1 MPKAKI
7 KLNNSKA
14 IKNATITSASSAT
27 TTTASTLKIQLTE
40 LKKRLIDIS
49 HLNTAL
55 GILYWD
61 QETYMPTKAADSRAE
76 NVSYLAGLSHKMFV
90 DLNKDKL
97 LSKLK
102 IALDNK
108 QIKGKD
114 AVIVYHTW
122 RSYEREKK
130 LPEVFVK
137 ELSYTTSKA
146 QHVWAEA
153 RSKNKFELFAPWLSK
168 IVTLKRSEARYVG
181 FDKKN
186 GSPYDALID
195 TYEPGTTTAEISKI
209 LNDLKD
215 FLIPFLKK
223 IKDAKGGQDGTD
235 VSNQIAQIIQTK
247 DIPIAKQF
255 EFNTQIAK
263 KLGFD
268 LEAGKIAESTHPFS
282 TGIHPNDVRFTTRY
296 KTNDLFYAICSTMHE
311 AGHALYEQGLPA
323 EHFGTPLAEAISLGI
338 HESQSRMWENTVGK
352 SKEFSGWLA
361 KQIQKEFDDAFTED
375 GDISSGTS
383 STTDKK
389 DVARILNAQ
398 NLYSH
403 INKVNPSFIRTD
415 ADEVTYN
422 LHIVIR
428 FEIEKELIEGS
439 IEVKDVPQIWKSKMK
454 DYLGV
459 DVVTNTLG
467 CLQDVHWSCGLFG
480 YFPTYSLGNLYAAQF
495 WNALIKENPQAY
507 KQMAKG
513 EFKEILAWL
522 RKNIHAHGRTY
533 SASQLV
539 KKVTGEELN
548 SRYFAEY
555 LEKKY
560 TGLVWKNKKSS

>member
-1 MPKAKI
+1 M
-7 KLNNSKA
+7 ST
-14 IKNATITSASSAT
+14 TISAQQ
-27 TTTASTLKIQLTE
+27 STLKIQLTE

-61 QETYMPTKAADSRAE
+61 QETYMPSKAADSRAE

-90 DLNKDKL
+90 DINKDKL

-102 IALDNK
+102 IALDEK
-108 QIKGKD
+108 KIKGKD
-114 AVIVYHTW
+114 AIIVHHVW

-137 ELSYTTSKA
+137 ELSYATSKA

-153 RSKNKFELFAPWLSK
+153 RAKNKFELFAPWLSK

-195 TYEPGTTTAEISKI
+195 TYEPGTTTAEASKI

-223 IKDAKGGQDGTD
+223 IKEADGT
-235 VSNQIAQIIQTK
+235 SNQVAQIIQTQE
-247 DIPIAKQF
+247 IPIAKQF

-263 KLGFD
+263 TLGFD

-296 KTNDLFYAICSTMHE
+296 KTDDIFYAIGSTMHE
-311 AGHALYEQGLPA
+311 AGHALYEQGLPV

-361 KQIQKEFDDAFTED
+361 KQIQKEFGNAFAKNE
-375 GDISSGTS
+375 
-383 STTDKK
+383 TT
-389 DVARILNAQ
+389 LNAQ
-398 NLYSH
+398 NIYSH
-403 INKVNPSFIRTD
+403 INTVNPSFIRTD

-459 DVVTNTLG
+459 DVKTNTLG

-495 WNALIKENPQAY
+495 WSSLIKENPKAY
-507 KQMAKG
+507 KQIAKG
-513 EFKEILAWL
+513 DFKEILTWL

-560 TGLVWKNKKSS
+560 KDIYGI

>member
-1 MPKAKI
+1 M
-7 KLNNSKA
+7 S
-14 IKNATITSASSAT
+14 T
-27 TTTASTLKIQLTE
+27 TTSSLKTTLKIQLTE

-55 GILYWD
+55 GVLYWD

-90 DLNKDKL
+90 DINKDKL

-102 IALDNK
+102 TALDAK

-114 AVIVYHTW
+114 AVIVHHVW

-137 ELSYTTSKA
+137 DLSYTTSKA

-153 RSKNKFELFAPWLSK
+153 RAKNKFELFAPWLSK

-195 TYEPGTTTAEISKI
+195 TYEPGTTTTEASKI

-223 IKDAKGGQDGTD
+223 IKEVQETTMLIEKSQNKALGDNKVTQTTP
-235 VSNQIAQIIQTK
+235 VHQIIQTQ

-263 KLGFD
+263 TLGFD
-268 LEAGKIAESTHPFS
+268 LEAGKIAESMHPFS

-296 KTNDLFYAICSTMHE
+296 KTGDLFYAIGSTMHE
-311 AGHALYEQGLPA
+311 AGHALYEQGLPV
-323 EHFGTPLAEAISLGI
+323 EHFGTPLAEAISLGV

-361 KQIQKEFDDAFTED
+361 KQIQKEFGDAFAKNA
-375 GDISSGTS
+375 
-383 STTDKK
+383 TT
-389 DVARILNAQ
+389 LNSQ
-398 NLYSH
+398 NLYTH

-428 FEIEKELIEGS
+428 FEIERELIEGS

-459 DVVTNTLG
+459 DVKTNTLG

-495 WNALIKENPQAY
+495 WNSLIKENSQAY
-507 KQMAKG
+507 KQIAKG
-513 EFKEILAWL
+513 EFKEILVWL

-533 SASQLV
+533 SASQLI

-560 TGLVWKNKKSS
+560 KDIYGI

>member
-1 MPKAKI
+1 MPIKKTSTVAKG
-7 KLNNSKA
+7 LGVNNSKSA
-14 IKNATITSASSAT
+14 GATSS
-27 TTTASTLKIQLTE
+27 SVSLKIQLTE

-76 NVSYLAGLSHKMFV
+76 NVSYLAGLSHKMFI

-102 IALDNK
+102 AALDEK
-108 QIKGKD
+108 LIKGKD

-153 RSKNKFELFAPWLSK
+153 RAKNKFELFAPWLSK

-223 IKDAKGGQDGTD
+223 IKDEKEAQEKTKNREGK
-235 VSNQIAQIIQTK
+235 QIIQTE

-263 KLGFD
+263 TLGFD

-296 KTNDLFYAICSTMHE
+296 KTDNFFYAIGSTMHE

-338 HESQSRMWENTVGK
+338 HESQSRMWENTIGK

-361 KQIQKEFDDAFTED
+361 KQIQKEF
-375 GDISSGTS
+375 GDSFGENSAS
-383 STTDKK
+383 
-389 DVARILNAQ
+389 VLNAQ

-459 DVVTNTLG
+459 DVTTNTLG

-495 WNALIKENPQAY
+495 WNSLIKENPQAY
-507 KQMAKG
+507 KQIAKG

-560 TGLVWKNKKSS
+560 KDIYGI

>member
-1 MPKAKI
+1 MPTKKTSTV
-7 KLNNSKA
+7 KDLGVNNSKSA
-14 IKNATITSASSAT
+14 GITSSSA
-27 TTTASTLKIQLTE
+27 SLKIQLTE
-40 LKKRLIDIS
+40 LKKRLTDIS

-61 QETYMPTKAADSRAE
+61 QETYMPPKAADSRAE

-102 IALDNK
+102 TALDEK
-108 QIKGKD
+108 LIKGKD
-114 AVIVYHTW
+114 AVIVHHTW

-146 QHVWAEA
+146 QHIWADA
-153 RSKNKFELFAPWLSK
+153 RAKNKFELFAPWLSK
-168 IVTLKRSEARYVG
+168 IVTLKRTEARYVG
-181 FDKKN
+181 YDKKN

-195 TYEPGTTTAEISKI
+195 TYEPGTTTVEISKI

-223 IKDAKGGQDGTD
+223 IQDASKSAVTSDK
-235 VSNQIAQIIQTK
+235 IKHIKQTK
-247 DIPIAKQF
+247 DISIANQF
-255 EFNTQIAK
+255 TFNTQIAK
-263 KLGFD
+263 TLGFD

-296 KTNDLFYAICSTMHE
+296 KTDDFFYAIASTMHE
-311 AGHALYEQGLPA
+311 AGHALYEQGLPV
-323 EHFGTPLAEAISLGI
+323 EHFGTPLAEAVSLGI
-338 HESQSRMWENTVGK
+338 HESQSRMWENNIGK
-352 SKEFSGWLA
+352 TKEFSSWLA
-361 KQIQKEFDDAFTED
+361 KQIQKEFSNNFD
-375 GDISSGTS
+375 
-383 STTDKK
+383 STFLDS
-389 DVARILNAQ
+389 Q
-398 NLYSH
+398 NLYEYV
-403 INKVNPSFIRTD
+403 NKVNPSFIRTD
-415 ADEVTYN
+415 ADEVAYN

-459 DVVTNTLG
+459 DVTTNTLG

-495 WNALIKENPQAY
+495 WNSLIKENPQAY
-507 KQMAKG
+507 KQIAKG

-522 RKNIHAHGRTY
+522 RKNIHTHGRTY

-560 TGLVWKNKKSS
+560 KNIYGI